1 MDAAVVRPLRY
12 RDGMQA
18 ALGLGVA
25 VFAFGASFGVLARAA
40 GFPTL
45 AALVMSMTTFG
56 GSAQFATVSVLSA
69 GGGVA
74 AAVAAATMLNA
85 RYGPIGLSA
94 ASALRGWRG
103 RRLLEAQLIVD
114 ESWALAGRGGHIER
128 HLLLGAGVVMYT
140 AWVTGT
146 AVGLAFGG
154 VLGDPTR
161 IGLDAAFP
169 ALFLGLLVTQ
179 LRSRDALLAA
189 VLGAVIAVALIPVL
203 RPGLPIICSCAACAI
218 GWRRR

>member
-1 MDAAVVRPLRY
+1 MGVLVASRRMEDGMDAAVVRPLRY
-12 RDGMQA
+12 RDGMRA

-94 ASALRGWRG
+94 ASAL
-103 RRLLEAQLIVD
+103 
-114 ESWALAGRGGHIER
+114 
-128 HLLLGAGVVMYT
+128 
-140 AWVTGT
+140 
-146 AVGLAFGG
+146 
-154 VLGDPTR
+154 
-161 IGLDAAFP
+161 
-169 ALFLGLLVTQ
+169 
-179 LRSRDALLAA
+179 
-189 VLGAVIAVALIPVL
+189 
-203 RPGLPIICSCAACAI
+203 
-218 GWRRR
+218 